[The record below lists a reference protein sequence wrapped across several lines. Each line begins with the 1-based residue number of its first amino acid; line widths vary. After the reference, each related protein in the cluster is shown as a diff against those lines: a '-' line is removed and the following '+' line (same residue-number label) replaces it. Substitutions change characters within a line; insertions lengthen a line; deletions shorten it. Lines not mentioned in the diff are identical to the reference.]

1 VQSTVGGGLVEPAD
15 ELAVALADR
24 GRIADALR
32 GRPLTKTHRRN
43 ISRGVHRHLYEKETR
58 TA

>member
-1 VQSTVGGGLVEPAD
+1 VISLPKKGYTQTAEHR
-15 ELAVALADR
+15 EK
-24 GRIADALR
+24 IADALR